1 MNQFFPSPLKIA
13 ELQHLYKVLMQ
24 FMNDKHA
31 SKPDERQQHSR
42 MCFKAPLAA
51 CRDTL
56 PVYVPVFLFS
66 LKYVQWAPLPFFTWT

>member
-13 ELQHLYKVLMQ
+13 EHEHFCKVLMQ
-24 FMNDKHA
+24 FLNDKHA
-31 SKPDERQQHSR
+31 SKPDERQQHSKT
-42 MCFKAPLAA
+42 CFKAPLAA

-66 LKYVQWAPLPFFTWT
+66 LKYLQ